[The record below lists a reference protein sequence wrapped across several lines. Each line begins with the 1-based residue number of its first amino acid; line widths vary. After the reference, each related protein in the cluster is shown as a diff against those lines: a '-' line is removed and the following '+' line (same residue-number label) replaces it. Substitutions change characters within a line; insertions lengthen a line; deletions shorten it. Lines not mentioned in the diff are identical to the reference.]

1 MFNGLTD
8 GGAFEADMLFATLST
23 RIGAWNLGGG
33 NNVLISDT
41 VGFIRDLPHH
51 LVASFKATLEET
63 IYAHL
68 LLMVLDVAD
77 PAAARQ
83 FETVNRVLDEI
94 GAVNQPRIL
103 ILNKVD
109 VLRTTVHEGR
119 VPGDTLDA
127 WIESNPDAIVASAR
141 DGEGLDTLTT
151 RVLEQMCGEIRE
163 VVLEIPLSEGKL
175 VDLVEKRTEVIDRD
189 YEKSGS
195 VVIRTRIGRR
205 QLEVLMAGGP
215 HFTADGLQGPEA
227 IAQLWPE
234 VEPFRMPRVPPH
246 LRLHPE

>member
-1 MFNGLTD
+1 
-8 GGAFEADMLFATLST
+8 MLFATLST
-23 RIGAWNLGGG
+23 RIGSWNLGGG
-33 NNVLISDT
+33 NKVLLSDT

-63 IYAHL
+63 IYAHV

-94 GAVNQPRIL
+94 GAVTQPRIL
-103 ILNKVD
+103 VLNKVD

-127 WIESNPDAIVASAR
+127 WLESNPDAIVTSAR
-141 DGEGLDTLTT
+141 DGEGLDTLTV
-151 RVLEQMCGEIRE
+151 RMLERMRGEMRE
-163 VVLEIPLSEGKL
+163 VVLEIPLSEAKL

-189 YEKSGS
+189 YGHTGS

-205 QLEVLMAGGP
+205 QLEVLMAGGS
-215 HFTADGLQGPEA
+215 HFTADGFQGPEA
-227 IAQLWPE
+227 LARLWPE
-234 VEPFRMPRVPPH
+234 PESFRMPRIPPH
-246 LRLHPE
+246 LALHQE